1 MHFRVFAGGVSYLM
15 RSYAFSAYGFLFN
28 YALFICT
35 FFCCLSVVFQAE
47 EFVVYFPPGGFG
59 GIGYLPSATD
69 RFIVPFDF
77 YFGFGMAGGP
87 GTVFC

>member
-1 MHFRVFAGGVSYLM
+1 MHFWPMAFCLIMHFSFVLFLLSFRCLPGGGV
-15 RSYAFSAYGFLFN
+15 
-28 YALFICT
+28 
-35 FFCCLSVVFQAE
+35 CCL
-47 EFVVYFPPGGFG
+47 FPPRGFW